1 MAKFIMKNGSFWI
14 SKSPAPTAVQ
24 VTGAT
29 KASPCV
35 LTITNTAAAGDAI
48 FLTGTGWNSLDNRMF
63 QIVTATATSITIA
76 VDTTGETAAFAAAAA
91 ALGTIYKSADWIE
104 ACLQGVDL
112 DSGTAD
118 TIAVGTFCDAGA
130 SLAGAIPNGTLNI
143 TGFVDPTD
151 AGYNELLQAS
161 SDGLPRTFRL
171 DLPKAAN
178 PASTGNTGGSF
189 YFPNATVGAVSQ
201 SFQTGAAATFTSAL
215 VLGAK
220 ASFAPAPTT

>member
-14 SKSPAPTAVQ
+14 SKSPAPTAVAI
-24 VTGAT
+24 TAAT

-48 FLTGTGWNSLDNRMF
+48 FITGTGWNSLDNRMF

-76 VDTTGETAAFAAAAA
+76 VDTTGETAALGTA
-91 ALGTIYKSADWIE
+91 ALGAIYESTDWIE

-151 AGYNELLQAS
+151 AGYNALLAAS

-201 SFQTGAAATFTSAL
+201 SYQTGAAATFTSAL